1 MISLRRRAVS
11 PSSAPQSAV
20 VAPGAEAYAGG
31 TGPIGVLLCHGFTGS
46 PRGLRPWAE
55 HLQAAGFRVSVPRL
69 PGHGTSWPEMNL
81 TRWTDW
87 YSEVSTAFAA
97 LEKECDQ
104 IFVAGLSMGGALA
117 LRLGE
122 ELGDRVSG
130 LVLVNP
136 AINLI
141 DPRMKILPVMRIMG
155 SLAGIANDI
164 AKPGQDE
171 GAYDRTPLHALYS
184 QSFLWS
190 AVRADLAKITQ
201 PLLVYRSLNDHVVDP
216 SSVELIT
223 AGVRSEDQT
232 YRELTRSYHVAI
244 LDYEAEEI
252 FDGTVAFI
260 RRLTQESTTY
270 GPAQ

>member
-11 PSSAPQSAV
+11 LPSAPQSAA
-20 VAPGAEAYAGG
+20 VAPDAEAFAGG

-46 PRGLRPWAE
+46 PKGLRPWAE
-55 HLQAAGFRVSVPRL
+55 HLQAAGFRVVVPRL
-69 PGHGTSWPEMNL
+69 PGHGTSWQEMNL
-81 TRWTDW
+81 TRWPDW
-87 YSEVSTAFAA
+87 YGEVAEAFTA
-97 LEKECDQ
+97 LEKDCGQ
-104 IFVAGLSMGGALA
+104 VFVAGLSMGGALA

-122 ELGDRVSG
+122 EFGERVSG
-130 LVLVNP
+130 LILINP

-141 DPRMKILPVMRIMG
+141 DPRMRVLPVLRFVG
-155 SLAGIANDI
+155 SLSGIANDI

-184 QSFLWS
+184 QTFLWA
-190 AVRADLAKITQ
+190 AVRTDLAAIVQ

-216 SSVELIT
+216 SSVQLIT
-223 AGVRSEDQT
+223 AGIQSTDQT
-232 YRELTRSYHVAI
+232 FVELTRSYHVAT

-260 RRLTQESTTY
+260 RRLTQESTAY